1 MYTRFSRRF
10 CKKFVSLIT
19 SCKNEHVSTSLGY
32 WKPSIIISDRSIS
45 NLTRSLYFSNLS
57 FREVSTTA
65 IMSSQDVKFNVSYEQ
80 LLEAQKDDSVLII
93 DVREQAEINKT
104 GKLPGSIHVPMGS
117 VSSTLQILSE
127 EDFVERYGKPKPTKH
142 TKIIFSCMSG
152 KRSRMVQG
160 EVQKLGYDNVYNY
173 SGGWTEWESKQKS

>member
-1 MYTRFSRRF
+1 
-10 CKKFVSLIT
+10 
-19 SCKNEHVSTSLGY
+19 
-32 WKPSIIISDRSIS
+32 
-45 NLTRSLYFSNLS
+45 
-57 FREVSTTA
+57 
-65 IMSSQDVKFNVSYEQ
+65 MSSQDVKFNVSYEQ